1 MYLCK
6 LRRRCPRNK
15 AGIIWF
21 DQCFVEITAIEVM
34 EVNYDNNFYM
44 HNPNKVMGDAKS
56 FNKETMAF
64 LEQLALEAT
73 RKDNMEDGMM
83 ALYSAREKMVGTK
96 KLYAMVQCTRD
107 VFMFKTMCKE
117 CLERIISQYPKCCDG
132 KQGGRVLGTSY
143 TAHGEA
149 PNSGNF
155 VFQCRGDSYGSIC
168 GSCYAT
174 AVAGLRKRCQRYKGA
189 IIWYDQCFLKVSTI
203 NSPPTK
209 MDYENT
215 FPMHNPN
222 NINGDTQL
230 FNQKMK
236 NFLYELALKADKPKA
251 DGTGLLYYAAGTK
264 RLGKNKLYAM
274 VQCTLDIFHCKVC
287 LEWSIKELSKCCEG
301 KQGARVLG
309 TSCNVRVLLRAK
321 KSDRVDWSK
330 TIRVFSR

>member
-15 AGIIWF
+15 GGIIWF

-132 KQGGRVLGTSY
+132 KQGGRVLGTSC
-143 TAHGEA
+143 
-149 PNSGNF
+149 NF
-155 VFQCRGDSYGSIC
+155 RYEFYPF
-168 GSCYAT
+168 
-174 AVAGLRKRCQRYKGA
+174 LR
-189 IIWYDQCFLKVSTI
+189 T
-203 NSPPTK
+203 
-209 MDYENT
+209 
-215 FPMHNPN
+215 
-222 NINGDTQL
+222 
-230 FNQKMK
+230 
-236 NFLYELALKADKPKA
+236 
-251 DGTGLLYYAAGTK
+251 
-264 RLGKNKLYAM
+264 
-274 VQCTLDIFHCKVC
+274 
-287 LEWSIKELSKCCEG
+287 
-301 KQGARVLG
+301 
-309 TSCNVRVLLRAK
+309 
-321 KSDRVDWSK
+321 
-330 TIRVFSR
+330 

>member
-1 MYLCK
+1 MHWNLNHRLEWTKY
-6 LRRRCPRNK
+6 
-15 AGIIWF
+15 IW
-21 DQCFVEITAIEVM
+21 
-34 EVNYDNNFYM
+34 
-44 HNPNKVMGDAKS
+44 
-56 FNKETMAF
+56 
-64 LEQLALEAT
+64 
-73 RKDNMEDGMM
+73 
-83 ALYSAREKMVGTK
+83 
-96 KLYAMVQCTRD
+96 
-107 VFMFKTMCKE
+107 
-117 CLERIISQYPKCCDG
+117 
-132 KQGGRVLGTSY
+132 
-143 TAHGEA
+143 
-149 PNSGNF
+149 
-155 VFQCRGDSYGSIC
+155 IC
-168 GSCYAT
+168 IWQ
-174 AVAGLRKRCQRYKGA
+174 LRKRCQRYKGA

-215 FPMHNPN
+215 FSMHNPN

-309 TSCNVRVLLRAK
+309 TSCNVRYELYPF
-321 KSDRVDWSK
+321 
-330 TIRVFSR
+330 IRT

>member
-1 MYLCK
+1 MRICTTNASLVK
-6 LRRRCPRNK
+6 GNISR
-15 AGIIWF
+15 
-21 DQCFVEITAIEVM
+21 
-34 EVNYDNNFYM
+34 
-44 HNPNKVMGDAKS
+44 
-56 FNKETMAF
+56 
-64 LEQLALEAT
+64 EART
-73 RKDNMEDGMM
+73 RKT
-83 ALYSAREKMVGTK
+83 L
-96 KLYAMVQCTRD
+96 
-107 VFMFKTMCKE
+107 
-117 CLERIISQYPKCCDG
+117 IISSIIS
-132 KQGGRVLGTSY
+132 LSIIFGTVSD

-309 TSCNVRVLLRAK
+309 TSCNVRYELYPF
-321 KSDRVDWSK
+321 
-330 TIRVFSR
+330 IRT